1 MDVEETIS
9 HYDEIARH
17 YATLIDDEPPGWIA
31 DALGRLRARVVPDAP
46 ILEIGSGVGRD
57 ANWLEAR
64 GTHVRR
70 TDATPEFREIQRERG
85 HHVDLLNVVSDDL
98 GGPYGGALAMA
109 VLMHI
114 PRTSIG
120 DVLAKLAASLL
131 AGAPLLVCTREGA
144 GDSPPP
150 AVNAKSCGSL
160 GTASA
165 TTTTWP
171 RLCSVKVQV
180 ISSPEATSMFPT
192 GLPSS
197 HAAAARSHPGG
208 GVCETE

>member
-17 YATLIDDEPPGWIA
+17 YATLIDDEPPEWIA
-31 DALGRLRARVVPDAP
+31 DALGRLRAWVVPDAP

-64 GTHVRR
+64 GTQVRR

-150 AVNAKSCGSL
+150 AAMTFYSREEFGDHLTDAGFHVVWDDVRSGINDEESWIIFL
-160 GTASA
+160 A
-165 TTTTWP
+165 T
-171 RLCSVKVQV
+171 V
-180 ISSPEATSMFPT
+180 
-192 GLPSS
+192 
-197 HAAAARSHPGG
+197 PG
-208 GVCETE
+208 

>member
-98 GGPYGGALAMA
+98 GGLYGGALAMA

-144 GDSPPP
+144 GESPPP
-150 AVNAKSCGSL
+150 AAMTFYSREEFGDHLTDAGFHVVWDDVRSGINDEESWIIFL
-160 GTASA
+160 A
-165 TTTTWP
+165 T
-171 RLCSVKVQV
+171 V
-180 ISSPEATSMFPT
+180 
-192 GLPSS
+192 
-197 HAAAARSHPGG
+197 PG
-208 GVCETE
+208 

>member
-1 MDVEETIS
+1 VDVEETIS
-9 HYDEIARH
+9 HYDETARH
-17 YATLIDDEPPGWIA
+17 YATLIDDQPPGWIA

-57 ANWLEAR
+57 ASWLEAR
-64 GTHVRR
+64 GTQVRR

-131 AGAPLLVCTREGA
+131 SGAPLLVCTREGA
-144 GDSPPP
+144 GRGSS
-150 AVNAKSCGSL
+150 ARSRVRQEGELENATS
-160 GTASA
+160 
-165 TTTTWP
+165 
-171 RLCSVKVQV
+171 RLRSKRS
-180 ISSPEATSMFPT
+180 IAFSSPRQATWKRSST
-192 GLPSS
+192 GSP
-197 HAAAARSHPGG
+197 
-208 GVCETE
+208 VCW

>member
-17 YATLIDDEPPGWIA
+17 YATLIDDQPPGWIA

-120 DVLAKLAASLL
+120 DVLAKLAASLSL
-131 AGAPLLVCTREGA
+131 RRTAAGLHAQGA
-144 GDSPPP
+144 
-150 AVNAKSCGSL
+150 A
-160 GTASA
+160 TARRR
-165 TTTTWP
+165 P
-171 RLCSVKVQV
+171 RWRF
-180 ISSPEATSMFPT
+180 IR
-192 GLPSS
+192 
-197 HAAAARSHPGG
+197 ARSSG
-208 GVCETE
+208 TT